1 MKLASELMSLDALMG
16 RLPAV
21 ICPRIGDD
29 AELAIVYDSR
39 GPYWV
44 AGYRRISDN
53 KWLRLPSAKV
63 VHEDDDLKRC
73 LYLLMTDLEG
83 GVKSKKNNCRD
94 MRGEAAAKDS
104 PSAGNRDRD

>member
-1 MKLASELMSLDALMG
+1 MKLATELMSLDALMR

-21 ICPRIGDD
+21 ISPRTGDD
-29 AELAIVYDSR
+29 AELAIVYNSR

-53 KWLRLPSAKV
+53 KWLQLPSAKV

-83 GVKSKKNNCRD
+83 GVKDKKNNRRD
-94 MRGEAAAKDS
+94 MRGEATAEDS
-104 PSAGNRDRD
+104 PSAGHRG

>member
-1 MKLASELMSLDALMG
+1 MKLASELMSLDALMD